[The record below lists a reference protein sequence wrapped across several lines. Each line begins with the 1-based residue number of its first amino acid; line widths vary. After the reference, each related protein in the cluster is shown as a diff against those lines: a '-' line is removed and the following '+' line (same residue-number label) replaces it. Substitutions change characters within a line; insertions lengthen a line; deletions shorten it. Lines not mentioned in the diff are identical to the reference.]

1 MIMAISETISGIDAV
16 PPTEKATS
24 LLGSIDTFAQ
34 HVRMWASTCAD
45 YWSAAA
51 VYDDLRRL
59 SDAELHRR
67 GLSRDTLARDVC
79 ASCDM
84 TAGR

>member
-1 MIMAISETISGIDAV
+1 MLTAQKVATEAGAVAEIAPIRDRLKVIGVAIKE
-16 PPTEKATS
+16 
-24 LLGSIDTFAQ
+24 
-34 HVRMWASTCAD
+34 WARTCAD

-79 ASCDM
+79 SSFDSG
-84 TAGR
+84 GR